1 MKRYILNRMRNISFI
16 IMMTGF
22 FGCTSPEQ
30 EDFVGTW
37 CGKEVEL
44 QLRADGTCTA
54 TGKNAYLL
62 FTDTTSAKSMTTM
75 NGRWQ
80 LEHIYASVSE
90 GRKVIRLNV
99 RNDKNDCSEDAL
111 IEYHSYFVL
120 RGLKIE
126 YLLYVDMDD
135 PDVMDW
141 FELRKQKAENNAGEP
156 AERTMEQNQWNS
168 LGRAAASGKFKLEI
182 GKKQ

>member
-22 FGCTSPEQ
+22 FGCASPEQ

-37 CGKEVEL
+37 RGKEVEL
-44 QLRADGTCTA
+44 QLRDDGTCTT

-75 NGRWQ
+75 NGKWL
-80 LEHIYASVSE
+80 LEHIYVSE
-90 GRKVIRLNV
+90 GRRVIRLRV
-99 RNDKNDCSEDAL
+99 RNDKNDCSENAL

-126 YLLYVDMDD
+126 YLLYVNMDD
-135 PDVMDW
+135 PDEMDR
-141 FELRKQKAENNAGEP
+141 FELRKQN
-156 AERTMEQNQWNS
+156 
-168 LGRAAASGKFKLEI
+168 
-182 GKKQ
+182 